1 MMAEAPPN
9 YASIESD
16 KSRILCG
23 ANVCFSKA
31 ELECPICK
39 LCVCKKHQH
48 HDNQFD
54 KEAVKAHS
62 TI

>member
-1 MMAEAPPN
+1 MMAEAPP
-9 YASIESD
+9 IESD
-16 KSRILCG
+16 ESRILCG

-39 LCVCKKHQH
+39 LCVCKRHKY
-48 HDNQFD
+48 HDKQFD

-62 TI
+62 TL

>member
-1 MMAEAPPN
+1 MLMAEAPPN
-9 YASIESD
+9 YANIQD

-23 ANVCFSKA
+23 ANVCFNKA
-31 ELECPICK
+31 ELECPVCK
-39 LCVCKKHQH
+39 LCVCKKHEH

-62 TI
+62 TL